1 MVPVTCVWALI
12 LHSEY
17 WPIVPSS
24 KLIKPGGIGLARVAI
39 DSCGVHIVNLVHF
52 SIVKWAL
59 LALSSLIDR

>member
-12 LHSEY
+12 PHSEY

-39 DSCGVHIVNLVHF
+39 DSFGVHIVNLVHF
-52 SIVKWAL
+52 SIVK
-59 LALSSLIDR
+59 